1 MKNNVLILT
10 GAGLTAGP
18 DFFKISTAKLT
29 KDFISYNHPDLYDEQ
44 DFIKFL
50 YEEFCLSNNLNKTDI
65 EKNLTQINFETILQ
79 MLEEIFSYT
88 EDVERTHHSAKDQN
102 SVKNSVFSLKE
113 RLIHKIHKVRNP
125 VSGRMFYLF
134 IELLYNHLIDEITRQ
149 IAPFNKQS
157 DNKGM
162 ISFSSFLDSSL
173 DSNYYSKR
181 TYSLNYDS
189 WMADF
194 RGYYDGFK
202 NKTFDSTEVINNRS
216 VDCHFNL
223 HGCILWDVFG
233 VIKKLENP
241 EEQKHS
247 QSFDGYSIS
256 REAILPSPIISGYN
270 KLTRINSSP
279 FLEIFHS
286 FTSDCFTTNKVLI
299 VGYSFSDPHINS
311 NLTFINKDARI
322 IIVLY
327 YPVESL
333 KDYKNHI
340 HRVISAVTDIFGDRF
355 TDYHQTEILD
365 YTINSDNKRIS
376 IFINGIGQSFYNKF
390 PHL

>member
-1 MKNNVLILT
+1 M
-10 GAGLTAGP
+10 
-18 DFFKISTAKLT
+18 
-29 KDFISYNHPDLYDEQ
+29 
-44 DFIKFL
+44 
-50 YEEFCLSNNLNKTDI
+50 NKTDI

-181 TYSLNYDS
+181 IYSLNYDS

-333 KDYKNHI
+333 KDYKNDI